1 MRKALVVGINN
12 YPSCPLNGCINDAVE
27 VQALLARNGDGSKN
41 FDAKL
46 LTDVMTK
53 NQLTDEIKELFSQ
66 DDDVALLYFSGHGDI
81 DEFGGYIVTPDY
93 DKYNQ
98 GVPMER
104 ILQIANESNCKNKI
118 ILLDCCF
125 SGEMGKVEAVSSK
138 YDIVGNGVTIM
149 TASRQNESSMEIGG
163 HGLFTVLLCEA
174 LKGGAANIQGDIS
187 PASIYA
193 YIDRALG
200 AWEQR
205 PIFKTNTQSFV
216 PIRRVKTKVTREDL
230 TILTKCF
237 KTSDDIMDLDPS
249 YECTNVPDAKMELRE
264 PYAEK
269 EHVEIFK
276 RLQLLESVGIVEPL
290 NENHMYYAAMH
301 STGCKLTE
309 LGKYYRKLI
318 EEERI

>member
-1 MRKALVVGINN
+1 M
-12 YPSCPLNGCINDAVE
+12 E

-53 NQLTDEIKELFSQ
+53 NQLTDEIIDLFSQ

-81 DEFGGYIVTPDY
+81 NEFGGYIVTPDY
-93 DKYNQ
+93 DKYNP

-125 SGEMGKVEAVSSK
+125 SGELGKVEAISSK

-149 TASRQNESSMEIGG
+149 TASRQNESSMEVNG
-163 HGLFTVLLCEA
+163 HGVFTMLLCEA
-174 LKGGAANIQGDIS
+174 MKGGAANIQGDIS

-205 PIFKTNTQSFV
+205 PIFKTEVV
-216 PIRRVKTKVTREDL
+216 P
-230 TILTKCF
+230 
-237 KTSDDIMDLDPS
+237 
-249 YECTNVPDAKMELRE
+249 YNV
-264 PYAEK
+264 
-269 EHVEIFK
+269 
-276 RLQLLESVGIVEPL
+276 
-290 NENHMYYAAMH
+290 
-301 STGCKLTE
+301 
-309 LGKYYRKLI
+309 
-318 EEERI
+318 